1 MAFSPWPLNIIN
13 CNCSLTVRLYDT
25 DYRAINAKCPV
36 TTGHSGRCSAGMWFE
51 CEEDVTIVFFILYQL
66 FAASSCFCSKLL
78 YSTVIYTMI
87 QVLSSDHLHHAQ
99 HNIFTLSDNETT
111 PLPLISSPHE
121 LDNSSDS
128 WLRDWWAPRSRA
140 LASVW
145 RAIPSA
151 CNEPRLASS
160 PAHRARHPRLATV
173 RPSHLPDCPP
183 AASSVFY
190 LTSPSW
196 LRRKPSEIPG
206 AQGLRVY
213 GRARLLITLIN

>member
-1 MAFSPWPLNIIN
+1 MAFSPRPLNIIN

-36 TTGHSGRCSAGMWFE
+36 TTGHSGWCSAGMWFE
-51 CEEDVTIVFFILYQL
+51 CEDDVTIFFFFILYQS
-66 FAASSCFCSKLL
+66 FAASSCFCSKLWCRA
-78 YSTVIYTMI
+78 VIYIYIYIMT
-87 QVLSSDHLHHAQ
+87 QVISSDHRHRAQ
-99 HNIFTLSDNETT
+99 HNTFTRSDDETT

-121 LDNSSDS
+121 LDNGSDS

-160 PAHRARHPRLATV
+160 PAHRARHPRLATDRPSV
-173 RPSHLPDCPP
+173 RPSHLPNCPH
-183 AASSVFY
+183 AG
-190 LTSPSW
+190 
-196 LRRKPSEIPG
+196 LRRLLFDIP
-206 AQGLRVY
+206 R
-213 GRARLLITLIN
+213 RD